1 MYKLIEFIRSTYVV
15 LLFVVIEAVA
25 ISYYAHSSC
34 YTQARLLAR
43 TNRVVGSVNGFFA
56 DVKHYFTLGRENRAL
71 LGRVEA
77 LEAELDRYRGAET
90 TARLEGYL
98 AGDKG
103 GRYQRLTASVV
114 SNSINKSRN
123 YLVLNR
129 GRRDGVMP
137 DMAVLSADGAMAGY
151 VVECSERY
159 AVAISVL
166 NTAFRAS
173 GKITGSDYFGSITW
187 DGADP
192 TRVTMDE
199 LSKYAEPRPG
209 DEVVSTGFSQYFPE
223 GILIGT
229 VEKAE
234 LNEGR
239 TAYTV
244 QVRLAAEV
252 SGLGDVILVRNRDL
266 NEVRALERS
275 EKVKGLDARQ

>member
-34 YTQARLLAR
+34 YTQARLLVRA
-43 TNRVVGSVNGFFA
+43 NRVVGGVNGFFA
-56 DVKHYFTLGRENRAL
+56 DVKHYFALGRENRAL
-71 LGRVEA
+71 LERMET
-77 LEAELDRYRGAET
+77 LEAELDRYREAET
-90 TARLEGYL
+90 AARLDGYL
-98 AGDKG
+98 AGEG
-103 GRYQRLTASVV
+103 SGQYERLTAAVV
-114 SNSINKSRN
+114 SNSINKNRN

-129 GRRDGVMP
+129 GRRHGVAP

-173 GKITGSDYFGSITW
+173 GKIDGSDYFGSIRW

-229 VEKAE
+229 VEEAE

-244 QVRLAAEV
+244 QVRLAAEM
-252 SGLGDVILVRNRDL
+252 SGLGDVILVRNREL
-266 NEVRALERS
+266 GEVRALKRS
-275 EKVKGLDARQ
+275 EKVKRLDARQ